1 MAEENQTDSSSVSEW
16 LPPFWGRHSTPILQL
31 QGGVRR
37 MRAGGA
43 WDFSMSR
50 MLSPLFYP
58 QRSGAWDQERRPF
71 EPRKAKAQ
79 IAFTMA
85 SLPVLA
91 PPAHTRS
98 LPLYLLGLCACRF
111 GGRFGSLNR
120 KGGLRKFS
128 TESPFPRVPSCVLST
143 SVHFFQG
150 GEKLGQRKAHEQRKG
165 SQKAQDLSGK
175 P

>member
-1 MAEENQTDSSSVSEW
+1 MHVIFKNELRTCYVAGTSWDMAEENQTDSSSVPEW
-16 LPPFWGRHSTPILQL
+16 LPHFWGRHSTPVLQL
-31 QGGVRR
+31 QGSVRR

-50 MLSPLFYP
+50 MLSSLFYP
-58 QRSGAWDQERRPF
+58 QRSGGWDQERRPF

-98 LPLYLLGLCACRF
+98 LPLDLLGLCACCF

-120 KGGLRKFS
+120 KGGLLGNS
-128 TESPFPRVPSCVLST
+128 AQSPPSPGFQAVFFPQVFT
-143 SVHFFQG
+143 SFRE
-150 GEKLGQRKAHEQRKG
+150 EKN
-165 SQKAQDLSGK
+165 
-175 P
+175 